1 MFDHEKTSKAFELA
15 NFAHKEQIRKDINAP
30 YISHPMAVAS
40 KVLEW
45 GGDEN
50 QFMAALLHDV
60 VEKRGIIFIK
70 QIKENCGEKVLE
82 MVLECSD
89 ILAEPPS
96 VRTPSRTRKLAY
108 IEKLKTISEE
118 ALLISMAD
126 TWHNLLSLLEN
137 QLDVG
142 EGVSSFNLDQ
152 HERMEVMLWY
162 FDLAINVYENRKA
175 PQADEL
181 RRLYKLWNRAA
192 ELEF

>member
-1 MFDHEKTSKAFELA
+1 MFDHEKTSEAFALA
-15 NFAHKEQIRKDINAP
+15 NFVHKEQIRKDINAP

-45 GGDEN
+45 GGNED

-60 VEKRGIIFIK
+60 IEKCGIIWMK

-89 ILAEPPS
+89 LVAETPS
-96 VRTPSRTRKLAY
+96 VRTPIRTRKLAY
-108 IEKLKTISEE
+108 IEKLKKISDE

-126 TWHNLLSLLEN
+126 VWHNFQSLREN
-137 QLDVG
+137 HLDVG
-142 EGVSSFNLDQ
+142 EGVGSFSLDQ

-162 FDLAINVYENRKA
+162 FDQAIFVYEDRRM
-175 PQADEL
+175 PQAEEL
-181 RRLYKLWNRAA
+181 RRLYNLIQSEKNTNS
-192 ELEF
+192 

>member
-60 VEKRGIIFIK
+60 IEKCGVIWMKKI
-70 QIKENCGEKVLE
+70 QENCGEKVLE

-89 ILAEPPS
+89 LLAEPPS
-96 VRTPSRTRKLAY
+96 VRTPSRTRKLDY

-118 ALLISMAD
+118 ALLISMTD
-126 TWHNLLSLLEN
+126 TWHNLQSLRQN

-142 EGVSSFNLDQ
+142 EGVCSFHDR
-152 HERMEVMLWY
+152 HERKEMMLWY
-162 FDLAINVYENRKA
+162 FDLAISVYEDRKA
-175 PQADEL
+175 PQAEEL
-181 RRLYKLWNRAA
+181 RRLYNLI
-192 ELEF
+192 

>member
-1 MFDHEKTSKAFELA
+1 MFDQEKTSKAFELA
-15 NFAHKEQIRKDINAP
+15 DFAHEGQIRKDINAP

-60 VEKRGIIFIK
+60 IEKRGIIFIK

-89 ILAEPPS
+89 ILAEPPC
-96 VRTPSRTRKLAY
+96 VRTPIRTRKLAY
-108 IEKLKTISEE
+108 IEKLKKISDE
-118 ALLISMAD
+118 ALLISVAD
-126 TWHNLLSLLEN
+126 VWHNLQSLREN

-142 EGVSSFNLDQ
+142 EGVGSFNLDR
-152 HERMEVMLWY
+152 HERKEIMLWF
-162 FDLAINVYENRKA
+162 FDQAITVYEERKEI
-175 PQADEL
+175 QAEEL
-181 RRLYKLWNRAA
+181 RRLYNLI
-192 ELEF
+192 